1 MMGSELYRREMAL
14 CEEQGD
20 PVGLMQMVWGGTP
33 WMAEAFTGPFG
44 GCRLD
49 AMRQWCRDHYGP
61 EAWPIHGRPG
71 NWHGGGTSIEGWTR
85 FGFATGTMMMEFI
98 EAWPAPAYATPPPEV
113 SRPNGHPKVE
123 PN

>member
-1 MMGSELYRREMAL
+1 MSGSELYRREMAL

-44 GCRLD
+44 GRRCN

-61 EAWPIHGRPG
+61 EAWPIYGPEAWSTDDQPG
-71 NWHGGGTSIEGWTR
+71 AWHGGGTSIEGWTR
-85 FGFATGTMMMEFI
+85 FGFATEIMMREFLK
-98 EAWPAPAYATPPPEV
+98 AWPAPDDAPPLPELL
-113 SRPNGHPKVE
+113 
-123 PN
+123 